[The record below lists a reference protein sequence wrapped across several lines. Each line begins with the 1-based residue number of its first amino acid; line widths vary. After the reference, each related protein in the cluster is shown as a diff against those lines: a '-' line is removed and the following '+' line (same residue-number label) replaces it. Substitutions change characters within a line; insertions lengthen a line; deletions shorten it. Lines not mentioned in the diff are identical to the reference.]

1 MPNTIDFFQSLSCLI
16 TNDQLM
22 LLGSHYHRFLW
33 HHIFLPFFQSFYLL
47 FLLRL
52 KRFQTLL
59 LWFESPPESILCPY
73 FQLHI
78 FKSHSAY
85 LLQDTWFP
93 PPDFKSSL
101 LLYNYIAKLPFFS
114 LWSALTILY
123 VKFSRDLNVRK
134 ISTFYWENSGKI
146 NFLIHIS
153 FFVALN
159 FSSYY
164 YHYFSVSH
172 LL

>member
-1 MPNTIDFFQSLSCLI
+1 MPNTIDFFRSLSCLI

-73 FQLHI
+73 FQLHT

-85 LLQDTWFP
+85 LLQDTWFF

-101 LLYNYIAKLPFFS
+101 LLYNYIAKLPFFFF
-114 LWSALTILY
+114 
-123 VKFSRDLNVRK
+123 VKYIDNFVCEIFKGPECEKN
-134 ISTFYWENSGKI
+134 F
-146 NFLIHIS
+146 NFL
-153 FFVALN
+153 LRK
-159 FSSYY
+159 
-164 YHYFSVSH
+164 
-172 LL
+172 LW